1 MKTQNIFIA
10 PMIAGLIGCAALFS
24 AFAMK
29 TGSSCEAQPGSVD
42 SLTIASAN
50 LPQPM
55 RVNVALPA
63 SYSVSGN
70 NTSYPVLYLLNG
82 HGGHCNSWG
91 SIVPLD
97 SIATAYDMII
107 VTPSGMNSWYFDS
120 PRRPEMQMETFFTT
134 ELIPYI
140 DANYRTI
147 ADREGRAITGLSM
160 GGHGALWL
168 AIRHQDLFSA
178 AGSTSGGVDFTPF
191 PGRWNLDDALGKR
204 DDNPDLWKSSTV
216 MSQLDRLE
224 PGSLTIVTDCGTED
238 FFYKVNCQLDSAL
251 NSRGIHHTFI
261 TGPGAH
267 NGAYWSK
274 SIMPQLD
281 IFNRTLSR

>member
-1 MKTQNIFIA
+1 MNINKILLA
-10 PMIAGLIGCAALFS
+10 PVMTGLVGCAVLFS

-29 TGSSCEAQPGSVD
+29 TGTAAEAAPGRVD
-42 SLTIASAN
+42 SLTVSSSN

-63 SYSVSGN
+63 GYLAEGDDN
-70 NTSYPVLYLLNG
+70 QYPVLYLLNG

-97 SIATAYDMII
+97 SMATAYGMII

-120 PRRPEMQMETFFTT
+120 PRRPEMQMETFITT

-147 ADREGRAITGLSM
+147 ADRSGRAITGLSM

-204 DDNPDLWKSSTV
+204 DDNPELWQSSTV

-224 PGSLTIVTDCGTED
+224 PGALTIVTDCGTDD
-238 FFYKVNCQLDSAL
+238 FFYTVNCRLDSAL
-251 NSRGIHHTFI
+251 NARGIHHTYI

-281 IFNRTLSR
+281 IFSRVLAR

>member
-1 MKTQNIFIA
+1 MKIQKILIA
-10 PMIAGLIGCAALFS
+10 PMMVSLIGCAALFS

-29 TGSSCEAQPGSVD
+29 TGHTESAVPGRVD
-42 SLTIASAN
+42 SLSISSAN

-55 RVNVALPA
+55 RVNVALPS
-63 SYSVSGN
+63 SYFVEGDEKE
-70 NTSYPVLYLLNG
+70 YPVLYLLNG

-91 SIVPLD
+91 SFVPID
-97 SIATAYDMII
+97 SIASAYDMII

-120 PRRPEMQMETFFTT
+120 PRRPEMQMETFFVS

-140 DANYRTI
+140 DANYRTR
-147 ADREGRAITGLSM
+147 ADRTGRAITGLSM

-191 PGRWNLDDALGKR
+191 PGRWNLDDALGTR
-204 DDNPDLWKSSTV
+204 DENPDLWKSSTV

-224 PGSLTIVTDCGTED
+224 PGALTIVTDCGTDD

-251 NSRGIHHTFI
+251 NARGIYHTFI
-261 TGPGAH
+261 TGPGGH
-267 NGAYWSK
+267 TTQYWSK
-274 SIMPQLD
+274 SILPQLE
-281 IFNRTLSR
+281 IFQRVFSR